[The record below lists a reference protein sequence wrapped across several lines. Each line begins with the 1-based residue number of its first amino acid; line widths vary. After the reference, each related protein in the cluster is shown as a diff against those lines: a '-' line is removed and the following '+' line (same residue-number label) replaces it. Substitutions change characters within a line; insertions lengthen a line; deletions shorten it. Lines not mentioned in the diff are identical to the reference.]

1 MSKLRQI
8 VFAHSFHDLGL
19 SLQALAPDRL
29 DALAAGGGEAGSD
42 GAPISGVR
50 DALDEAVLLQV
61 VDQAGDVA
69 RGGIH
74 VVRKVA
80 QRHITASVEPKQ
92 NAEPALAEPVL
103 LGPPLLQQVHRATGK
118 ADCGQRLNGAQLD
131 FERVEHR
138 PKVGVEQAA
147 FLVLFQLPA
156 DPRDRVLQIRVFHI
170 ERLHYY
176 HIQDFGRGYS
186 PKVIVDAHLDIA
198 WGAVSR
204 GHGFLVPPPP
214 GFLISR
220 PSLVAAGVGLIFA
233 TLYCAPA
240 RAGRAMRTRF
250 VYESAHEANLM
261 ATAQV
266 NYYRSC
272 GLELITDG
280 RSLAAYARGW
290 KKGRLAA
297 VLLMEGADPIE
308 TPSQLGAWTDRGVR
322 IIGPAWGG
330 TRYAGGTGAP
340 GGLTELG
347 RQLLKAMRRK
357 KVILDLSHLADQAV
371 GDAFA
376 MWRGPIMASHANSR
390 AIVAGDRQL
399 TDETVAEIARRG
411 GIVGISFYQAHLRSR
426 GRATLDDVV
435 KHMVHHAW
443 AAGGPEA
450 VGIGTDLDGGFDS
463 RQAPMDSLAKLN
475 ELPARLRLH
484 FNRSQVEGIMG
495 ANWLA
500 FLERSLPD

>member
-1 MSKLRQI
+1 
-8 VFAHSFHDLGL
+8 
-19 SLQALAPDRL
+19 
-29 DALAAGGGEAGSD
+29 
-42 GAPISGVR
+42 
-50 DALDEAVLLQV
+50 
-61 VDQAGDVA
+61 
-69 RGGIH
+69 
-74 VVRKVA
+74 
-80 QRHITASVEPKQ
+80 
-92 NAEPALAEPVL
+92 
-103 LGPPLLQQVHRATGK
+103 
-118 ADCGQRLNGAQLD
+118 
-131 FERVEHR
+131 
-138 PKVGVEQAA
+138 
-147 FLVLFQLPA
+147 
-156 DPRDRVLQIRVFHI
+156 
-170 ERLHYY
+170 
-176 HIQDFGRGYS
+176 
-186 PKVIVDAHLDIA
+186 
-198 WGAVSR
+198 
-204 GHGFLVPPPP
+204 
-214 GFLISR
+214 
-220 PSLVAAGVGLIFA
+220 
-233 TLYCAPA
+233 
-240 RAGRAMRTRF
+240 
-250 VYESAHEANLM
+250 M

-280 RSLAAYARGW
+280 RLLAAYARGW

-376 MWRGPIMASHANSR
+376 MWHGPIMASHANSR
-390 AIVAGDRQL
+390 AIVPGDRQL

-411 GIVGISFYQAHLRSR
+411 GIVGVSFYQAHLRSR

-463 RQAPMDSLAKLN
+463 RQAPMDSLAKLK